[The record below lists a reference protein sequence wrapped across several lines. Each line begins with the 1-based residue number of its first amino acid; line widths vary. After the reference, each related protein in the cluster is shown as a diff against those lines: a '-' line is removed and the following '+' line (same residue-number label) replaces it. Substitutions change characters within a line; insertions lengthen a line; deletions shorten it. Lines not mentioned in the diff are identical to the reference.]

1 MPIVCDPYGT
11 SVITNMTGGIVWQA
25 EHKDVGNKEIVARLD
40 ISFDECKWN
49 CFVRNL
55 NSDEK
60 ICTDPTRKFTI
71 VCNPIS
77 YFADYYQQYQ
87 NLERSFNTEKRNAQY
102 DKQQL
107 DAIGDV
113 VASTLWHGTS
123 SGQPTKGDGG
133 KFSMMPKS
141 AGVAI
146 AGAALGGTVQVAIQ
160 SYSLGE
166 YNKKLSDIENRQ
178 AKLQY
183 DKYNALGNSV
193 MDFVVGGSVPRM
205 YIMDIDVE
213 SSHDITTLRNI
224 TYNSGITSTDAEDL
238 FLNSQIAPPK
248 YLSGDFDFYKIPLKD
263 GIQLN
268 ARLKT
273 GVEFVLWS
281 DEQ

>member
-1 MPIVCDPYGT
+1 
-11 SVITNMTGGIVWQA
+11 MTGGIVWQA
-25 EHKDVGNKEIVARLD
+25 EFKDAGEKTIVGRFD

-49 CFVRNL
+49 CFVRDRNAS
-55 NSDEK
+55 NKVS
-60 ICTDPTRKFTI
+60 TDPTTKFTI

-77 YFADYYQQYQ
+77 FFADYYQQYQ

-123 SGQPTKGDGG
+123 SGQPTKNDGG

-141 AGVAI
+141 SGVAI
-146 AGAALGGTVQVAIQ
+146 AGAALGGTVQIAVQ

-193 MDFVVGGSVPRM
+193 MDFVVGGSKPRM
-205 YIMDIDVE
+205 YIMDIDEE
-213 SSHDITTLRNI
+213 SSSDIGETRNI
-224 TYNSGITSTDAEDL
+224 TYNSGISSSVATSL
-238 FLNSQIAPPK
+238 FLDTQGQSPK
-248 YLSGDFDFYKIPLKD
+248 YLSGDFDFYNIPLKD
-263 GIQLN
+263 GLQLN
-268 ARLKT
+268 SRLKT
-273 GVEFVLWS
+273 GVEFVSWGAI
-281 DEQ
+281 E